1 MNLFT
6 EKLDYLLAYKQMTRS
21 DLSRDLL
28 IPTSSI
34 RNWYLDKTP
43 SVEVA
48 LRVAKYFG
56 VTVEW
61 LFSDAGIEEIQR
73 INELKNQPELQL
85 EETKPLNFQEQKLV
99 ESFRRINEQNK
110 NAVLMM
116 VQSLEKINK
125 RSVNRIVYKIVYKTD
140 IKE

>member
-1 MNLFT
+1 MFFADNFLESCKIEGVKMNLFT

-85 EETKPLNFQEQKLV
+85 EETKPLNFQEQKLI
-99 ESFRRINEQNK
+99 ESFRKINEQNK
-110 NAVLMM
+110 NAVLIM
-116 VQSLEKINK
+116 VQTLEKNQ
-125 RSVNRIVYKIVYKTD
+125 
-140 IKE
+140 

>member
-85 EETKPLNFQEQKLV
+85 EETKPLNFQEQKLI
-99 ESFRRINEQNK
+99 ESFRKINEQNK
-110 NAVLMM
+110 NAVLIM
-116 VQSLEKINK
+116 VQTLEKNQ
-125 RSVNRIVYKIVYKTD
+125 
-140 IKE
+140 

>member
-73 INELKNQPELQL
+73 INELKINQNYSL
-85 EETKPLNFQEQKLV
+85 KK
-99 ESFRRINEQNK
+99 
-110 NAVLMM
+110 
-116 VQSLEKINK
+116 QSL
-125 RSVNRIVYKIVYKTD
+125 
-140 IKE
+140 

>member
-116 VQSLEKINK
+116 VQSLEKNQ
-125 RSVNRIVYKIVYKTD
+125 
-140 IKE
+140 